1 MNDSFLALSK
11 EKQQRIINAA
21 LEIFSKHEY
30 KKASTDDI
38 AHLAG
43 ISKGALFYYFKN
55 KESLYLYL
63 FDYLGSLTSTFV
75 TEDDY
80 QNITDFY
87 DLFDYGAKK
96 KMAIIKQNPYIL
108 DFIMQSYFT
117 NNEKVSKYLQGNIME
132 VFTRYFVN
140 IDFSKFKEDVAP
152 KQIYYM
158 LTWMADGYLHEI
170 KMKRQEVDM
179 VVFMNEFAIWKK
191 LFKRMSYKEEYQD
204 E

>member
-1 MNDSFLALSK
+1 MNDSFLALPK

-21 LEIFSKHEY
+21 LEVFSKHEY
-30 KKASTDDI
+30 KKSSTDDI

-63 FDYLGSLTSTFV
+63 FDYLSFLSKTLV
-75 TEDDY
+75 MDNEY
-80 QNITDFY
+80 HHITDFF

-96 KMAIIKQNPYIL
+96 KIAIIEQNPYIL

-117 NNEKVSKYLQGNIME
+117 NNEKVSSYLQGNIME
-132 VFTRYFVN
+132 VFTNYFTN
-140 IDFSKFKEDVAP
+140 IDFSKFKEDVDP

-170 KMKRQEVDM
+170 KMKRQKVDM
-179 VVFMNEFAIWKK
+179 DVFMNEFAIWKK
-191 LFKRMSYKEEYQD
+191 MFKRISYKEEYQD